1 MRAPSPVYG
10 GGVGV
15 GATRVRES
23 ARGVFAGQLWRDV
36 GVIAGRLLRRLL
48 MHLQAG
54 LASPGALQLVLHVEG
69 EPSETVD
76 LQLDLVAVHARV
88 EDAMVGDCSDDV
100 ARLLGV
106 ERGKPLDATRDR
118 VRHVSGGVVLY

>member
-1 MRAPSPVYG
+1 MRAPSSVYG

-23 ARGVFAGQLWRDV
+23 ARGVFSGQLRRDV

-69 EPSETVD
+69 EPPEPVD
-76 LQLDLVAVHARV
+76 FELDLVAVLEGV
-88 EDAMVGDCSDDV
+88 EAAVVGAGGDDI
-100 ARLLGV
+100 ARLQGV
-106 ERGKPLDATRDR
+106 DRGKPLDAARDL
-118 VRHVSGGVVLY
+118 VR